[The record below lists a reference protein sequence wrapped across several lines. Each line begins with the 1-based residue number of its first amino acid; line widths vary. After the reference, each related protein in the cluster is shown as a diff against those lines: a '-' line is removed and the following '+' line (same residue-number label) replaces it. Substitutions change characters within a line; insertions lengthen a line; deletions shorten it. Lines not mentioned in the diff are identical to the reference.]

1 MFRYDLSIRDLRQE
15 DSGRYECTATNAYGV
30 TRRDVELKVI
40 YGNHFLFIVFT
51 DFTFFFDIFICLDTQ
66 KI

>member
-1 MFRYDLSIRDLRQE
+1 MTLDLYYLQNMCLFFVKFLCRYDLSIRDLRQE

-40 YGNHFLFIVFT
+40 YGNHFLFIV
-51 DFTFFFDIFICLDTQ
+51 Q
-66 KI
+66 